1 MIAALGLLAGALPL
15 LLVNLYYFDRSGSWL
30 SLAGVGQGTERSLQG
45 FATFA
50 FEYASLAAGRR
61 AAELVLGLPIAR
73 AAETAEVAFAGLAL
87 LGVLGTALWRR
98 APAPLRGAGVVAGG
112 YVAVGVALYG
122 LPRPTDMHHRILGTP
137 FLYLALGLAVSALW
151 GAGPSASVARRAAVA
166 LALLGGVWLAA
177 RLPRLVAVEGALIE
191 GRASGRFNPSL
202 SALGRFASRQADE
215 AVFIASDWGVA
226 TQIYC
231 FANGRPGLVHEL
243 YWVYRDFDQI
253 RRLMRGR
260 GTLYLVRCEPPPR
273 VNPEATA
280 RIESDVAGS
289 PDWIEV
295 PAESEVA
302 TLPGVRVRKYVLRSG
317 GGP

>member
-1 MIAALGLLAGALPL
+1 
-15 LLVNLYYFDRSGSWL
+15 
-30 SLAGVGQGTERSLQG
+30 
-45 FATFA
+45 
-50 FEYASLAAGRR
+50 
-61 AAELVLGLPIAR
+61 
-73 AAETAEVAFAGLAL
+73 
-87 LGVLGTALWRR
+87 
-98 APAPLRGAGVVAGG
+98 
-112 YVAVGVALYG
+112 
-122 LPRPTDMHHRILGTP
+122 
-137 FLYLALGLAVSALW
+137 
-151 GAGPSASVARRAAVA
+151 VA